1 MHSENQLLN
10 KGRYRIVEIL
20 RQYETGAVY
29 QAIDT
34 VSGTG
39 VLLKEFLN
47 SSGKVM
53 TGAMLETRRTEF
65 TVKAKALIEL
75 RNDAILEVRDFFTD
89 IDRHYLVTESV
100 EGATFGEHIDRS
112 KRPFTLTD
120 VARWADSL
128 LDALIY
134 LHNDENRIVHGGIK
148 PSTVRITPDNAVKL
162 LVFNLADEKPEVSGA
177 AAAKVFDPAAIPYL
191 PIEQIWN
198 GLDPASQKVIL
209 ANYDEYSERILELPT
224 DARSDIYSLAA
235 TVYHILTARI
245 PADALTRSIEI
256 LEGGEDPLKAPHNI
270 NRAIPL
276 EISDVLMNA
285 LEIRREF
292 RFETAAEM
300 RKAWRTAIRMV
311 REREAGERRKTK
323 AAEATVGTTQ
333 LQKSFAKSAVSTIT
347 PKATEFEAPQTRQLE
362 LMKAQLREAEN
373 LRAEAEHRAA
383 EAERRLREAQREPK
397 PRAIGVI
404 ENPDLHISE
413 SDIVTKTDRQMVDE
427 FNSDEFPELFAPTRE
442 NGGAVRRIMIA
453 AFSILA
459 LGAVAF
465 GAIQF
470 AGLTT
475 GSQIPVAA
483 IQESVPAV
491 PIPEPTAVPIAAEP
505 EPQIQVIEPASE
517 PKPAEPVVKDLPE
530 QKIPDASNTENVTPR
545 KESASR
551 PAPKSAVKTKPV
563 VQEPASPKKPA
574 PVKPQP
580 RKKVTLDD
588 LLRDN

>member
-10 KGRYRIVEIL
+10 KGRYRIVEVL
-20 RQYETGAVY
+20 RRYETGAVY
-29 QAIDT
+29 QAIDLE
-34 VSGTG
+34 SGSG

-53 TGAMLETRRTEF
+53 TGATLEARRTEF
-65 TVKAKALIEL
+65 TAKAKALIEL

-134 LHNDENRIVHGGIK
+134 LHNDDNKIIHGGIK

-177 AAAKVFDPAAIPYL
+177 ATAKAFDPAAIPYL

-209 ANYDEYSERILELPT
+209 ADYDEHSERILESPP
-224 DARSDIYSLAA
+224 DARSDLFSLAA

-285 LEIRREF
+285 LEIKREF

-300 RKAWRTAIRMV
+300 RKAWRTAIRLV
-311 REREAGERRKTK
+311 REREAGERKSKKIDEQKSPTVQIQKNFGQTAVSTVVPK
-323 AAEATVGTTQ
+323 AAE
-333 LQKSFAKSAVSTIT
+333 
-347 PKATEFEAPQTRQLE
+347 FEPPQARQLE

-373 LRAEAEHRAA
+373 LRAEAEYRAA
-383 EAERRLREAQREPK
+383 EAERRLRAAQQESKAKAAVAGLNPELEVSEA
-397 PRAIGVI
+397 
-404 ENPDLHISE
+404 
-413 SDIVTKTDRQMVDE
+413 DIVTKTDRQMVDE

-442 NGGAVRRIMIA
+442 KSSAVRRIMIA
-453 AFSILA
+453 AFSVLA
-459 LGAVAF
+459 LGAGTF
-465 GAIQF
+465 GAMQF
-470 AGLTT
+470 AEVST
-475 GSQIPVAA
+475 GGQMPAAA
-483 IQESVPAV
+483 ILESVPAV
-491 PIPEPTAVPIAAEP
+491 AVPEQAVPAIQVEAEPQVQSTEPEAKQPEPVISDLPETKLPAVAESKPTSARRDPAPARIEPRPAPKTKPVAAAEPTAV
-505 EPQIQVIEPASE
+505 
-517 PKPAEPVVKDLPE
+517 
-530 QKIPDASNTENVTPR
+530 
-545 KESASR
+545 
-551 PAPKSAVKTKPV
+551 
-563 VQEPASPKKPA
+563 KKPA
-574 PVKPQP
+574 PAKPQP